1 MQLLETCYQHP
12 NYLDRYYSLNPQGLL
27 GSKRVLVLV
36 DDEVLDDLDSEWA
49 DAIEETDTLASHEQ
63 TIASGDSKK

>member
-1 MQLLETCYQHP
+1 M
-12 NYLDRYYSLNPQGLL
+12 
-27 GSKRVLVLV
+27 LVLV